1 MKKFFS
7 QLDMC
12 GLFDGIAPEDIDSML
27 SCLKA
32 KIIRYKKGSAVF
44 LEGDPAGNVGIVLS
58 GKVHIVREDYYGNR
72 NIVAIV
78 STGEMFGEVF
88 ACAGTDLMPVSVF
101 AEEISEIMFIDL
113 RSITTTCGQ
122 GCEFHGVIIRNL
134 LRIVSEKNLILNR
147 KIDFLSKRS
156 TREKLLSY
164 LSAQAK
170 RTRSAEFSIPF
181 NRQELADFPLCGPQ
195 RHVCRTE

>member
-78 STGEMFGEVF
+78 STGEMF
-88 ACAGTDLMPVSVF
+88 
-101 AEEISEIMFIDL
+101 IDL

-170 RTRSAEFSIPF
+170 RTGSAEFSIPF
-181 NRQELADFPLCGPQ
+181 NRQELADFLCVDRSAMSAELSKMSRDGLI
-195 RHVCRTE
+195 RYEKSRFRLL